1 LGKEWVWLCKEEF
14 EAATRLS
21 SQLEDNKKRDR
32 KAIEVKDGEK
42 EYERT
47 KRTHL

>member
-1 LGKEWVWLCKEEF
+1 MERVRLCKEEF

-21 SQLEDNKKRDR
+21 SQLEENKKKRDR
-32 KAIEVKDGEK
+32 KEIEAVDGGK

>member
-1 LGKEWVWLCKEEF
+1 MRLCNIEL

-21 SQLEDNKKRDR
+21 SQLEDNKQKGTR
-32 KAIEVKDGEK
+32 KAIEAVDGGK
-42 EYERT
+42 GYERT